1 MRHTYGVGSQVEAG
15 IHAGIDQARHQP
27 SQWQEGATG
36 YAERFGSAAGEIIV
50 RGTTEYGFGEIFRED
65 LRLFRDPGTPR
76 FTAALEDTFTARRGS
91 DGHPA
96 FSVARIVG
104 PISGSFVAQTWKP
117 GNLRDETAT
126 GIAITYGLVFVR
138 NLISS

>member
-1 MRHTYGVGSQVEAG
+1 VRHTYGVGSLVEAG

-50 RGTTEYGFGEIFRED
+50 RGTTESGFGEIFRED

-91 DGHPA
+91 DGTPHSRWRA
-96 FSVARIVG
+96 L
-104 PISGSFVAQTWKP
+104 SGRFQEALWPRPGSRGTCATKP
-117 GNLRDETAT
+117 QRGF
-126 GIAITYGLVFVR
+126 AITYGLVFVR